1 MSVFGSAWNAAA
13 YDTRHGYIWKHGA
26 GVVELLDPQPGE
38 RILDLGCG
46 TGHLTAQ
53 IAAAGAH
60 VVGIDNDPGMIELA
74 RQHYPALRFE
84 VADGSHFQLGETF
97 DAVFS
102 SAAIHWMR
110 DPAGVVASVYG
121 ALRPGVR
128 FVAEFGGKGN
138 VAALTSAIYAAL
150 RPYHPAPES
159 LNPWYFPS
167 IGEYAALVE
176 SHGFA
181 VTLAMLFD
189 RPTPLEGGEA
199 GLASWLGMFAK
210 DFLAAVGPETH
221 AAIIADVEQR
231 LRPTLLRDGVWVAD
245 YRRLRVVARK
255 LAG

>member
-1 MSVFGSAWNAAA
+1 MMSWDAAA

-26 GVVELLDPQPGE
+26 GVVDLLAAQPGE

-53 IAAAGAH
+53 LAAVGAH
-60 VVGIDNDPGMIELA
+60 VVGIDNDSGMIELA

-84 VADGSHFQLGETF
+84 VADGSAFQLDETF

-102 SAAIHWMR
+102 NAAIHWMR
-110 DPAGVVASVYG
+110 DPAGVVASVHA
-121 ALRPGVR
+121 ALRPGGR

-138 VAALTSAIYAAL
+138 VAAIIAAIYAAL
-150 RPYHPAPES
+150 RPYDPTPES

-167 IGEYAALVE
+167 IGEYAALLE
-176 SHGFA
+176 SHGFE

-189 RPTPLEGGEA
+189 RPTLIEGGEA
-199 GLASWLGMFAK
+199 GLQSWLGVFAK
-210 DFLAAVGPETH
+210 DFLAAVPPETH
-221 AAIIADVEQR
+221 AAIIADVEAR

-245 YRRLRVVARK
+245 YRRLRVVAHK
-255 LAG
+255 TEA

>member
-1 MSVFGSAWNAAA
+1 MAWNAAA
-13 YDTRHGYIWKHGA
+13 YDTRHGYIWKHGV
-26 GVVELLDPQPGE
+26 GVVELLAPQPGE

-53 IAAAGAH
+53 IAALGAH
-60 VVGIDNDPGMIELA
+60 VVGIDNDPGMIALA

-84 VADGSHFQLGETF
+84 VADGSSFRRDETF

-102 SAAIHWMR
+102 NAAIHWMR

-121 ALRPGVR
+121 VLRPGGR

-138 VAALTSAIYAAL
+138 VAAITSAVYAAM

-167 IGEYAALVE
+167 VGEYAALLE
-176 SHGFA
+176 GHGFE

-189 RPTPLEGGEA
+189 RPTYIEGGET
-199 GLASWLGMFAK
+199 GLGSWLGVFAK
-210 DFLAAVGPETH
+210 DFLAAVPLEAH
-221 AAIIADVEQR
+221 AAIVADVEER
-231 LRPTLLRDGVWVAD
+231 LRPTLLHDGAWVAD
-245 YRRLRVVARK
+245 YRRLRIVAHK
-255 LAG
+255 SPG